1 MKIQRIQLNNYR
13 CFENIEIDFHDSL
26 TVLVGNNGAGKTAVL
41 EGITVALGTLFT
53 GLDGLSG
60 ISINKKDARLKAY
73 QMGESEDVQAQYPV
87 DIIAEGDVDGKVI
100 HWKRSLN
107 GESGST
113 TVKDAKPL
121 LNIAKEY
128 QEKLRSGDRNLILPV
143 MAYYGIGRMWD
154 YHREKKTDTFKVNT
168 KTNGYI
174 DSLGGTAN
182 IKLMM
187 NWFRKKTVQMA
198 QKNADG
204 LNSVLELRAV
214 YWAMETCF
222 ALITGYSNIKVLYN
236 LDTNELD
243 CYYSDETGAQMTI
256 PLSQMSAGYKSTI
269 SLVADI
275 AYRMAILNPQLGTA
289 VLRDTDGIVLIDEVD
304 LHLHPAWQHRI
315 LSDLREIFPRVQFVV
330 TTHAPAVISS
340 VKSENLVVLD
350 DYEVRDV
357 TSEIYGNDINS
368 ILTGVMG
375 VSDRNPK
382 IAKLFDQFYSFLN
395 NGQYDEAE
403 DILDEIDQQREYHD
417 KEVAAGRVKLKLE
430 RIRGGK
436 K

>member
-1 MKIQRIQLNNYR
+1 MADTFLTG
-13 CFENIEIDFHDSL
+13 IEIKKVRHLQNISIPLSTEKRKHLIL
-26 TVLVGNNGAGKTAVL
+26 TGKNGSGKT
-41 EGITVALGTLFT
+41 
-53 GLDGLSG
+53 
-60 ISINKKDARLKAY
+60 
-73 QMGESEDVQAQYPV
+73 
-87 DIIAEGDVDGKVI
+87 
-100 HWKRSLN
+100 
-107 GESGST
+107 
-113 TVKDAKPL
+113 
-121 LNIAKEY
+121 
-128 QEKLRSGDRNLILPV
+128 
-143 MAYYGIGRMWD
+143 
-154 YHREKKTDTFKVNT
+154 
-168 KTNGYI
+168 
-174 DSLGGTAN
+174 
-182 IKLMM
+182 
-187 NWFRKKTVQMA
+187 
-198 QKNADG
+198 
-204 LNSVLELRAV
+204 SVLEQLKENLEYLVSDGFQFCSEIERMVNFYKDMLEKEGESDAIKSQKESARRSLSNWQNNLLAWTDGVVAQCDYMALREKYKEGNFIIAYYKATRFSKV
-214 YWAMETCF
+214 EMSNTIEHIELKDQYQIKDTPGIKLIKYMVGLKATQAF
-222 ALITGYSNIKVLYN
+222 ALQKKDMKRVEEIENWFQRFESILKRIFEDPSLKLDFDIENFRFSIIQRNREPFDFNTLSSGYAAVF
-236 LDTNELD
+236 
-243 CYYSDETGAQMTI
+243 
-256 PLSQMSAGYKSTI
+256 
-269 SLVADI
+269 DI
-275 AYRMAILNPQLGTA
+275 INDLIMRVEKKGDNTE
-289 VLRDTDGIVLIDEVD
+289 GIVLIDEVD